1 MVLPRA
7 FWRKRGSRHGRWV
20 HWEGWVIKPQGLL
33 IVYTGDGKGKTT
45 AALGMVLRAW
55 GRGMRVCV
63 VQFIKSERGRW
74 GEVLAAEKLGI
85 AWHTLGTGF
94 VWEPDRDAEA
104 RLRSQD
110 AWRLAQAAIGSGEYD
125 LVVLDEFT
133 YPLRFGWVDV
143 NQVLLWLAQERPSDV
158 HVVITG
164 RQAPD
169 ALIDQADLVTEMRN
183 IKHPFD
189 AGLAAQKGIEY

>member
-1 MVLPRA
+1 MT
-7 FWRKRGSRHGRWV
+7 
-20 HWEGWVIKPQGLL
+20 KPQGLL

-63 VQFIKSERGRW
+63 LQFLKDERGRW

-94 VWEPDRDAEA
+94 VWEPDQDAEA
-104 RLRSQD
+104 RVRSQE
-110 AWRLAQAAIGSGEYD
+110 AWRLAQAAIESGDYD

-133 YPLRFGWVDV
+133 YPLRFGWVDI
-143 NQVLLWLAQERPSDV
+143 NEVLTWLAHERPSGV

-189 AGLAAQKGIEY
+189 AGLAGQKGIEY